1 MEKDEKTKMLKE
13 RKLFGSRLKLLIIY
27 SWLFG
32 ALLLSTVYAF
42 DKLIDHVWTND
53 LPFGSDQTLLLVLI
67 IFACVVMSFGS
78 MQILKLYYFFK
89 FILEMLI
96 DDCRKMGTILHGL
109 TGGAKIIEVDKLEDI
124 PDYIKNL
131 TGNGPD
137 KDTLH

>member
-96 DDCRKMGTILHGL
+96 DDCHKMATILHGL
-109 TGGAKIIEVDKLEDI
+109 TGGAKIIEVNKLEDI

>member
-1 MEKDEKTKMLKE
+1 MEKDEKTKMLMLG
-13 RKLFGSRLKLLIIY
+13 KLFGKRLKVLIVY

-96 DDCRKMGTILHGL
+96 DDCHKMATILHGL
-109 TGGAKIIEVDKLEDI
+109 TGGAKIIEVNKLEDI